1 MEQTNIYYR
10 PEWTCG
16 RYNEEHKAALMY
28 NLIEGMCF
36 YYEDNAA
43 EVIGYI
49 LSVSRNASFDLGWLS
64 QQSDVQ
70 IDSLIPFIEQL
81 EQYGL
86 LTSKV
91 LSDAEIS
98 EYRLNL
104 KTKRQQQVIDS
115 IDSLHETT
123 IVGTAGAERMF
134 MEKVDGITSVMFE
147 LTYRCSEMCLHC
159 FNPGATRNNKEINK
173 RMDRKELELSDYKK
187 LIDDLYD
194 LGVTKV
200 CLSGG
205 DPFSKPIVWDIIE
218 YLYQK
223 EIAIDIFTNGISVVN
238 RVDQLSKIYPRSIGI
253 SLYSDVPEV
262 HDYITR
268 VKGSHDRTVKFIQQ
282 CSEYSLPMLLKCC
295 IMKPNVSSYT
305 TVKQVAYKYG
315 ALPQFDLNITDSVDG
330 DKCATT
336 HLRLNEKELEIVL
349 RDKDLFYYI
358 SGEGVKDVVRNEDE
372 KMCSAGFNSLCIT
385 PEGNVQ
391 PCCAFPLKL
400 GNCCESSISD
410 ILRNSS
416 LLKWWKKQKIK
427 DCQDCNKHPYCA
439 YCQMCVG
446 NNYIAHGDPL
456 IASENNCYL
465 AKVRYNLAIKMQ
477 NGFDPLQGKNIETA
491 LSELQYNIREFS
503 RIPSMSFREGARIN
517 GVSLNY
523 SYDNQNNEQL

>member
-1 MEQTNIYYR
+1 MKQADLYYR

-16 RYNEEHKAALMY
+16 RYNAEHKAALMY

-36 YYEDNAA
+36 YYEDITA
-43 EVIGYI
+43 EVIGHI
-49 LSVSRNASFDLGWLS
+49 LSVSRNSSFDLEWLS

-70 IDSLIPFIEQL
+70 IDSLIPFLEQL
-81 EQYGL
+81 KQYGL

-91 LSDAEIS
+91 LFEDEIS
-98 EYRLNL
+98 AYRSNL
-104 KTKRQQQVIDS
+104 KTKRQQQVLNN
-115 IDSLHETT
+115 IDSLHEMT

-134 MEKVDGITSVMFE
+134 MEKVKGITSAMFE

-159 FNPGATRNNKEINK
+159 YNPGAARNSKETSH
-173 RMDRKELELSDYKK
+173 RMHRQELELRDYKK
-187 LIDDLYD
+187 LINELND

-223 EIAIDIFTNGISVVN
+223 EIAIDIFTNGISIVN
-238 RVDQLSKIYPRSIGI
+238 QVDKLSKFYPRSIGI
-253 SLYSDVPEV
+253 SLYSDVPEI

-268 VKGSHDRTVKFIQQ
+268 VKGSHDRTINFIQQ

-358 SGEGVKDVVRNEDE
+358 SGEGVKGLVRNEDE
-372 KMCSAGFNSLCIT
+372 IMCSAGHNSICIT

-400 GNCCESSISD
+400 GNCRESSISD
-410 ILRNSS
+410 ILKDNSI
-416 LLKWWKKQKIK
+416 LIWWKKQKIK

-446 NNYIAHGDPL
+446 NNYIAHGNPL

-477 NGFDPLQGKNIETA
+477 NGFDPLQGRNIEAA
-491 LSELQYNIREFS
+491 LSELQYKFREIN
-503 RIPSMSFREGARIN
+503 RIPSMSFREDARIN

-523 SYDNQNNEQL
+523 SYDNKNDEQI